1 MGRRPNPLVTE
12 FFTRGPKLPDS
23 SNRYEH
29 TCKLCGENFPKGR
42 ADTLLSHLMKNCQA
56 IPVVDKERVIQQ
68 IRIDPSKGGKKG
80 QANSRA
86 ERGKVP
92 NFPYPVPRNGAFN
105 SIGGINSLNGLNVLA
120 EASRRVGATDD
131 KQPGDPM
138 QDITLGD
145 HKNVLVDPALENSL
159 KHSIGKSGSQCR

>member
-42 ADTLLSHLMKNCQA
+42 ADTLLSHLTKTCQA
-56 IPVVDKERVIQQ
+56 IPAADKERVVQQ
-68 IRIDPSKGGKKG
+68 TRINPAKGVKKG
-80 QANSRA
+80 QTNARA
-86 ERGKVP
+86 ERGKVA
-92 NFPYPVPRNGAFN
+92 NFPYPTPRTGAFN
-105 SIGGINSLNGLNVLA
+105 GLGGINSLNGLNVLA

-145 HKNVLVDPALENSL
+145 NKNVLVDPALENSF
-159 KHSIGKSGSQCR
+159 KHTLGTFT